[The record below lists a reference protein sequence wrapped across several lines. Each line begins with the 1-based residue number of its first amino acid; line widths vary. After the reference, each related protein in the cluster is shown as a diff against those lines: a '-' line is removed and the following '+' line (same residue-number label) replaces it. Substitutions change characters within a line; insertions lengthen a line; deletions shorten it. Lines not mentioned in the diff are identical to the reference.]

1 MTLSTAKARDEML
14 TLIDAALVASAIPM
28 DISYDL
34 GDDANI
40 EDLDI
45 KQPLVRVRVRHL
57 RSYQATLQGDAGQRR
72 YESIG
77 FINAQILAPLGEGQ
91 GLTTAENIA
100 TVAVSAYRGKQT
112 AGGVWFR
119 NVTQREAPNN
129 SGNAQINMTAEF
141 TYATIE

>member
-14 TLIDAALVASAIPM
+14 TLINDALVASAIPM

-45 KQPLVRVRVRHL
+45 LIPLVRVRVRHL
-57 RSYQATLQGDAGQRR
+57 LSDQATLQGDAGQRR
-72 YESIG
+72 YQSTG

-100 TVAVSAYRGKQT
+100 TVAVSAYRGKST

-119 NVTQREAPNN
+119 NVTPREAPNN
-129 SGNAQINMTAEF
+129 SGNAQINVTAEF